1 MVHKG
6 CKPYANTNTNYS
18 EIYTVFF
25 ERMNNWLQIRDWGTN
40 FVITLLTDV

>member
-1 MVHKG
+1 MQILIQTIVKS
-6 CKPYANTNTNYS
+6 TL
-18 EIYTVFF
+18 FF